1 MRSRNRL
8 VGSLMVAI
16 IALSAA
22 ATSPAN
28 SASVATQVL
37 KGAAIG
43 YVVKQSAGVIDKA
56 INAITLRNHMKS
68 STMSTRVVPILS
80 VGEKG
85 YIGGAQVSGPS
96 VYVKQVQAVFQYEK
110 QFSNNNYRAKVLV
123 PSSSLNPLKLARVQ
137 KVGVT
142 ALIDVALN
150 GRQNYWT
157 TGTGIKLT
165 DAARAAALLVAIK
178 NFGPKVNSAL
188 NSLTL
193 NKGYGTKVVPYGS
206 FGEKTFL
213 GGAQVSASAS
223 SIGSVNAVWMYEDLI
238 SGGQFRVRVVVPTTS
253 SNPLKMKRVDGAGVT
268 AIIDMALSQ
277 QRTTSDKPSTRYPY
291 PIYSGRTRTSDGR
304 YANTSILNGR
314 NYDYG
319 RSDDR
324 DNRKDNGNHKGWYI
338 GKHNGR
344 KHEWVDSKWQEK
356 LARVKPDQREDFVNW
371 LSNRGDRSITNF
383 DSLYKQFQ
391 KEND

>member
-16 IALSAA
+16 FALSAVV
-22 ATSPAN
+22 ATPSY

-43 YVVKQSAGVIDKA
+43 YVIKQSAGAIDKG
-56 INAITLRNHMKS
+56 INAITLRHNMKS
-68 STMSTRVVPILS
+68 STMSTKVVPILS

-96 VYVKQVQAVFQYEK
+96 SYVSQVQAVFQYEK

-142 ALIDVALN
+142 AVIDVALN

-157 TGTGIKLT
+157 TGTGIKIT
-165 DAARAAALLVAIK
+165 DAARAGALLVAIK
-178 NFGPKVNSAL
+178 NFGPQVNSAL

-193 NKGYGTKVVPYGS
+193 NPGYGTKVVPYGS

-223 SIGSVNAVWMYEDLI
+223 SIGSVSAVWMYEDLI
-238 SGGQFRVRVVVPTTS
+238 SGGQFRVRIVLPTTS
-253 SNPLKMKRVDGAGVT
+253 SNPLKMKRVDGAGIT

-277 QRTTSDKPSTRYPY
+277 QKDIPKKDDRSRYSY
-291 PIYSGRTRTSDGR
+291 PTIFGGSRDGR
-304 YANTSILNGR
+304 Y
-314 NYDYG
+314 YDY
-319 RSDDR
+319 DR
-324 DNRKDNGNHKGWYI
+324 HDNGKHKGWYN
-338 GKHNGR
+338 GKHNGG
-344 KHEWVDSKWQEK
+344 KHDWVDAKWQERLSK
-356 LARVKPDQREDFVNW
+356 VKPDKRENFLDW
-371 LSNRGDRSITNF
+371 LDDRKDRSLSNF
-383 DSLYKQFQ
+383 DSLYKLFL
-391 KEND
+391 KEKD